1 MSGKLGFTR
10 MKMDKSGLL
19 IGTDQDI
26 IKEIDEKTVARGRR
40 VKKIIERFILSV
52 IGFVTFLLT
61 FGLIYLCSNWDYLTV
76 GEIIYHIKSPLQG
89 ASESSVW
96 PIIFLCVVPSVMIVI
111 GMNVLA
117 NLRKKR
123 KKLWRTIS
131 ILLVVVILGCNIY
144 SWKKLEVIDYAVCQM
159 HKSSFIEDNY
169 VNPMDVNIKF
179 PEQKR
184 NLIYIYLE
192 SMEVT
197 FADEASGGA
206 FEENTIPELTTLA
219 MENTDFSG
227 NSGKLTGAVS
237 MNDTNWTVAAMFA
250 QTSGLP
256 LKIPVDQNEMV
267 YFNKFFPGV
276 TSLGDVLEDNGYNN
290 VLMIG
295 SNAEFGGRKNYF
307 SQHGNYEMDDYL
319 WAKEEGLIAEDYKV
333 WWGYEDI
340 KLFRYAKNKLR
351 DLSKQDEPFNLT
363 ILTADTHFEDGHKCP
378 LCPNNFPEDRYADI
392 MNCSSMQVDNFV
404 NWCQEQPWY
413 ENTTIII
420 AGDHPTMDKNF
431 CDDVDKNYQRKVY
444 TTIINPGCEVE
455 DPDRVREF
463 TTFDH
468 FPTTLAALGCEIDGD
483 RLGLGTNLFSS
494 EDTLLEKYGYEEFNQ
509 ELKYKSD
516 FMKKLFKKS
525 R

>member
-1 MSGKLGFTR
+1 MEI
-10 MKMDKSGLL
+10 DKSGLL
-19 IGTDQDI
+19 IGSEKDI
-26 IKEIDEKTVARGRR
+26 IKAVEEKEPKKIRLI
-40 VKKIIERFILSV
+40 KKIIERTILSLV
-52 IGFVTFLLT
+52 AFATFLLT

-76 GEIIYHIKSPLQG
+76 GEIIYHIKSPLKG

-96 PIIFLCVVPSVMIVI
+96 PVIFLCVLPAAVVAVGINILVNI
-111 GMNVLA
+111 
-117 NLRKKR
+117 RKKK
-123 KKLWRTIS
+123 KKLWRIMTIV
-131 ILLVVVILGCNIY
+131 LAGVVLVCNFY
-144 SWKKLEVIDYAVCQM
+144 SWNKLEVIDYAVCQM
-159 HKSSFIEDNY
+159 HKSDFIEKNY
-169 VNPMDVNIKF
+169 ANPANVRITF

-206 FEENTIPELTTLA
+206 FPENAIPELTTLA

-227 NSGKLTGAVS
+227 NSGKLDGAVS

-276 TSLGDVLEDNGYNN
+276 TSLGDILENNGYNN

-307 SQHGNYEMDDYL
+307 TQHGDYEMNDYL
-319 WAKEEGLIAEDYKV
+319 WAKDEGLIPQNYKV
-333 WWGYEDI
+333 WWGYEDT
-340 KLFRYAKNKLR
+340 KLFHYAENKLR
-351 DLSKQDEPFNLT
+351 ELSKSDEPFNLT

-378 LCPNNFPEDRYADI
+378 RCPGNFPDNRYADI
-392 MNCSSMQVDNFV
+392 MNCSSIQVDEFV
-404 NWCQEQPWY
+404 KWCQRQDWY
-413 ENTTIII
+413 ENTTIVIS
-420 AGDHPTMDKNF
+420 GDHPTMDKNF
-431 CDDVDKNYQRKVY
+431 CDDVDENYQRKVY
-444 TTIINPGCEVE
+444 TAIINPGAEVE

-463 TTFDH
+463 STFDH
-468 FPTTLAALGCEIDGD
+468 FPTTLAALGCEIDGN

-494 EDTLLEKYGYEEFNQ
+494 EDTLLEKYGYEDFNR
-509 ELKYKSD
+509 ELKYRSD